1 MIRFFLLS
9 TFLLCVCNAPVE
21 AISPEDLASQQALL
35 KSMEITQER
44 LKPLNL
50 QTALVAEGQARAII
64 CHGDDPSLKQA
75 AVSVQQAITAAT
87 GVTLPMRT
95 DQQLPPEELSKQ
107 PVVLLGNLD
116 NNRHVARLYH
126 NFFVC
131 CDQGFTGRNG
141 YELRSV
147 YSPLGGSNIIFIGS
161 SFPQGMSRA
170 AAAFGEIIK
179 KQGSAGSLT
188 VGRLLDLKFD
198 EDQRHSPVGKVAS
211 EKEAEN
217 TIASYRKIF
226 ASPGEGRNG
235 VNGLIRYGL
244 LYHRTGDPL
253 AGQVYKGLMAALL
266 NYYRTD
272 KVINADGMARY
283 DNDFRDAWTFQVAIL
298 WDLLEESGLFS
309 DQERLDYT
317 NLVVR
322 LGLECVLYQGYNRPE
337 TRAAWLQNKRIVHN
351 HNTFPALGILFIG
364 QYMQRHYQ
372 SPWAQDW
379 IDVARGIFNGQKH
392 TSKPL
397 EDAAAYQWL
406 PIIHCAIYSLS
417 QEDMAFF
424 AEGHMRRAALD
435 AIQVMDNAGYQVAF
449 GDHPSELSCSALP
462 DVVQLAAWY
471 YRDPQLLWAVQRA
484 CQKPGHPMNQ
494 SYTLLIEPREPLDE
508 LGIVV
513 GPLPRPNYDYSAQ
526 NPQYPTAPNLPWE
539 QTFNKLSLRAG
550 WDRDDDYLLLD
561 GFGRGTHMH
570 FDANAILR
578 YASGGL
584 PLLVDG
590 EYIKNSPKYHSSM
603 LIMRD
608 GQSEPTPAV
617 TRLDRSAMLAT
628 AGSSQTSLVK
638 YNGTDWARSMLWRPN
653 DYLLV
658 EDTVTALRSGDYTLR
673 CCWRPWGEPELRNGS
688 LIADNPPQRLSILNV
703 TGQPARLELVKQAGN
718 LPVSRFSE
726 QAGVKLSAG
735 QSHSF
740 INVVSASPRDK
751 WRQLKARQVR
761 PGIVVV
767 ERPEGTEV
775 AVLGK
780 AAQSLPGLSSD
791 GAVLTLSSDT
801 LYAFDAASISD
812 AAPLLKSTQPVS
824 LELSPAKG
832 AAVIVAPA
840 AVDLTLRLHPNSAV
854 SVGAQKATADA
865 AGQVVLKLPAG
876 QHQLKFAA
884 FPMPTAITD
893 CHKTLC
899 AMPALGAGS
908 ESSGSAMDAGPPV
921 WQSSAFDA
929 PPAPLSVSDVS
940 SAPEPT
946 KGPVM
951 KLVDG
956 QYSSS
961 AGSVMWQPGKTA
973 VITLTLTQ
981 ETEVRNVTLREWHM
995 NEVWDVA
1002 SRRLEVSSDGFKQ
1015 DIRTVPGDFTEA
1027 GTQSWGSNTNT
1038 ILELPVAQKATQL
1051 RLTVVPSRPDSSVYI
1066 AECQIMG
1073 LRPGQTPQV
1082 TAVAQGDLNAD
1093 GHDEFIIA
1101 GDSGQ
1106 IRALDAA
1113 GEVLWEYVAKERSRL
1128 NSLACADVNG
1138 DGRPEIMFGQTN
1150 AGLGLLSSEG
1160 KLLWMV
1166 NPPRFRSIS
1175 SDVITVFPGDVNGDK
1190 RPEIICGCLSWQY
1203 FAYEAT
1209 GKMIWRN
1216 VIYAHSATVGCAAD
1230 IDGDGKDET
1239 IAGNTYYRLNAID
1252 DDGTRLWGVGNI
1264 GPEMTAVAAADVV
1277 GDARPEVFTGVDDGT
1292 LYAYTGTGESLWKLN
1307 LGDKVTRIIGMDLTG
1322 DGKAELICSAE
1333 SANVFAIKSDG
1344 TILWRT
1350 GLPDGCGD
1358 LAARMADGKPQIV
1371 VACGQAGVA
1380 VLDAQGKVRMQRRLP
1395 GRAERVLVAG
1405 SKCIVAQDNGVV
1417 AAVELR

>member
-1 MIRFFLLS
+1 MTRVFWLS
-9 TFLLCVCNAPVE
+9 TLLVCVCVAPVA
-21 AISPEDLASQQALL
+21 AIAPDELASQQALL
-35 KSMEITQER
+35 KSMEITRER

-50 QTALVAEGQARAII
+50 QTPLVVEGQAKAII
-64 CHGDDPSLKQA
+64 CHADDPAWKQA

-87 GVTLPMRT
+87 GVTLPLRT
-95 DQQLPPEELSKQ
+95 DKQLLPEELGKQ

-131 CDQGFTGRNG
+131 CDQGFTGRTG

-147 YSPLGGSNIIFIGS
+147 YSPFGGSNVIFIGS
-161 SFPQGMSRA
+161 SFPEGA
-170 AAAFGEIIK
+170 AKAANAFCETVK
-179 KQGSAGSLT
+179 KQGSTGSLT
-188 VGRLLDLKFD
+188 VGRILDLKFD
-198 EDQRHSPVGKVAS
+198 EDQRQSPVGKIAS
-211 EKEAEN
+211 EKDAQS

-226 ASPGEGRNG
+226 ASPGEGRSG
-235 VNGLIRYGL
+235 VSGLVRYGL

-253 AGQVYKGLMAALL
+253 AGQVYKALMAALL
-266 NYYRTD
+266 DYYRTD
-272 KVINADGMARY
+272 KTINGDGMARY

-322 LGLECVLYQGYNRPE
+322 LGLECVLYQGYNKPE
-337 TRAAWLQNKRIVHN
+337 ARAEWLRNKRIVHN
-351 HNTFPALGILFIG
+351 HNTFPALGILFAG
-364 QYMQRHYQ
+364 EYMQRHYQ
-372 SPWAQDW
+372 SPWAQEW
-379 IDVARGIFNGQKH
+379 IDIATGIFNGLKH

-417 QEDMAFF
+417 QDDMTFF

-449 GDHPSELSCSALP
+449 GDHPSEMSCSTLP

-471 YRDPQLLWAVQRA
+471 YRDPQLLWAAQRA
-484 CQKPGHPMNQ
+484 SQRPGHPLNQ
-494 SYTLLIEPREPLDE
+494 SYTLLLEPREPQDE
-508 LGIVV
+508 V
-513 GPLPRPNYDYSAQ
+513 GLVTSPLPRPNYDYCAE
-526 NPQYPTAPNLPWE
+526 NPQYPTAPNVPWE

-550 WDRDDDYLLLD
+550 WGRNDEYLLLD

-570 FDANAILR
+570 FDANAIER

-590 EYIKNSPKYHSSM
+590 EYIKNGPKYHSSM
-603 LIMRD
+603 LIIRD
-608 GQSEPTPAV
+608 GQSELTPAV

-628 AGSSQTSLVK
+628 AGSSKTSLVK

-658 EDTVTALRSGDYTLR
+658 EDTVTALQAGDYTLR
-673 CCWRPWGEPELRNGS
+673 CCWRPWGEPTMRGGS
-688 LIADNPPQRLSILNV
+688 LTADNPPQRLSILNV
-703 TGQPARLELVKQAGN
+703 TGQPARLELVKQDGS

-726 QAGVKLSAG
+726 QSGVKLSAG

-751 WRQLKARQVR
+751 WRELKARQVR

-767 ERPEGTEV
+767 ERPEGSEV

-791 GAVLTLSSDT
+791 GAVMTLSAEAI
-801 LYAFDAASISD
+801 YAFDAKTISD
-812 AAPLLKSTQPVS
+812 VTPLLKSTQPVS

-832 AAVIVAPA
+832 SGVIVTT
-840 AVDLTLRLHPNSAV
+840 VTVQLTVRLQPNM
-854 SVGAQKATADA
+854 SVTVGTQKVTADA
-865 AGQVVLKLPAG
+865 AGLVALKLPAG
-876 QHQLKFAA
+876 KHELKFAA
-884 FPMPTAITD
+884 FPMPAAVSE
-893 CHKTLC
+893 CHRSLC
-899 AMPALGAGS
+899 ALPALGRVPQA
-908 ESSGSAMDAGPPV
+908 SAPAAATAPV
-921 WQSSAFDA
+921 AWQSSAFDA
-929 PPAPLSVSDVS
+929 PPAPLSVADAISE
-940 SAPEPT
+940 PEPS

-973 VITLTLTQ
+973 VITLSLTQ
-981 ETEVRNVTLREWHM
+981 ETDVRNVTLREWHM
-995 NEVWDVA
+995 NQAWDVA
-1002 SRRLEVSSDGFKQ
+1002 SRKLELSSDGFKQ
-1015 DIRTVPGDFTEA
+1015 DIRTIPGEFKQT

-1051 RLTVVPSRPDSSVYI
+1051 RLTVTPARPDSSVYL

-1082 TAVAQGDLNAD
+1082 TAVAQADLNAE
-1093 GHDEFIIA
+1093 GQDEFIIA

-1113 GEVLWEYVAKERSRL
+1113 GKMLWEYTAKERSRL

-1138 DGRPEIMFGQTN
+1138 DGRPEVMFGQTN
-1150 AGLGLLSSEG
+1150 AGLGLLSSDG
-1160 KLLWMV
+1160 KLLWIV

-1175 SDVITVFPGDVNGDK
+1175 SDVIAVFPGDVNGDK

-1203 FAYEAT
+1203 FAYDAS

-1252 DDGTRLWGVGNI
+1252 DDGTRMWGVGNI

-1277 GDARPEVFTGVDDGT
+1277 GDAKPEVFTGVDDGT
-1292 LYAYTGTGESLWKLN
+1292 LYAYTGAGEALWKIN
-1307 LGDKVTRIIGMDLTG
+1307 LGDKITRIIGMDLTG

-1358 LAARMADGKPQIV
+1358 LAASMANGKPQIV
-1371 VACGQAGVA
+1371 AACGQAGVA
-1380 VLDAQGKVRMQRRLP
+1380 VLDAQGKVRMQRPLP
-1395 GRAERVLVAG
+1395 GRAEKVLVAG
-1405 SKCIVAQDNGVV
+1405 NKCIVAQDSGVV
-1417 AAVELR
+1417 AAVELP